1 VKFSPKEIAFQENV
15 TKFFFENKKFVEVYS
30 FSIFEV
36 ELFPKIQH
44 PPKITALFPC
54 CWLA

>member
-15 TKFFFENKKFVEVYS
+15 TKFFFENKKFVAVYS
-30 FSIFEV
+30 FSICEV

-54 CWLA
+54 WLA